1 MTPRLLGLIAIG
13 AAITGGGC
21 VHQAEAPP
29 LTGPS
34 TVGRSLTISATPDH
48 IIQDGSSQSSI
59 VVTAFGPTGAPMS
72 GVSIRVD
79 MVVDGKLTDFGTLSA
94 RTIVTGGDGTA
105 RTVFTAPPPSPPPF
119 DSVVNTVS
127 VQAVQFGSDA
137 QSTLPVRAAIALVP
151 KGVILPPADTPV
163 PSFQFSPGAPTVGAP
178 VTFDGSPSTGVTP
191 IVTYVWN
198 FGDGVSGN
206 GLAVTHTFGAAA
218 SYLVTLTV
226 TNSRGVAA
234 SKSQIVAVAPAAL
247 PQAQFV
253 SSPGSPSAGQVVQ
266 FTDNSTPV
274 PGRTNVAWNWNFG
287 DPASG
292 GANVASGRNV
302 THTFAVAQSYTVV
315 LTVTDDLG
323 QKSTATA
330 SITVK

>member
-1 MTPRLLGLIAIG
+1 MTARLLGLIVVS
-13 AAITGGGC
+13 AALTFGGC
-21 VHQAEAPP
+21 VHQADAPP

-34 TVGRSLTISATPDH
+34 TVGHSLTIGATPDH
-48 IIQDGSSQSSI
+48 IIQDGSSQSSV

-79 MVVDGKLTDFGTLSA
+79 MVVDGKLSDFGTLSA
-94 RTIVTGGDGTA
+94 RTIVTGADGTA
-105 RTVFTAPPPSPPPF
+105 RTVYTAPPPSPAPF

-127 VQAVQFGSDA
+127 VQAIQFGSDA
-137 QSTLPVRAAIALVP
+137 QATLPVRAEIALMP

-163 PSFQFSPGAPTVGAP
+163 PNFQFSPGGPTVGAP
-178 VTFDGSPSTGVTP
+178 VTFDGSPSTGVVP
-191 IVTYVWN
+191 IVTYAWN
-198 FGDGVSGN
+198 FGDGTSGN
-206 GLAVTHTFGAAA
+206 GLAVSHTFGAAA

-253 SSPGSPSAGQVVQ
+253 SSPGSPDTTTNVQ
-266 FTDNSTPV
+266 FTDTSTPV

-292 GANVASGRNV
+292 GANVASGRSV
-302 THTFAVAQSYTVV
+302 THKFTAAQSYTVV